1 MSAGTTM
8 ETVADFRRRAAEWI
22 EASLPSTDEPV
33 VDGIELQKVIFD
45 GGFAGIAFPAE
56 YGGAGLTLDHHQAFF
71 DTVAELRRQA
81 PTGTPVRVSVTMI
94 GPTILDMGSHEA
106 KLRFLPRLLR
116 GDDVWIQVLSEPQG
130 GSDLA
135 GAITA
140 LTPDADGDG
149 FRLNGSKMW
158 SSGAMGADWGLCLCR
173 SDWTVPKHQ
182 GLTMVAVP
190 LQDTPGLTVRR
201 TLAVDGQPGN
211 FCEEFFDD
219 VAVPASHVIGDV
231 DAGWSVA
238 HSLLRHERNSIGG
251 IEYGYGFLGG
261 PDGGART
268 ARRFGAPTYDAIV
281 DAARRLGSGPAVGD
295 LLAEAYI
302 DSVVVPLTGDRLMA
316 GLRAGTHEGQWGSVG
331 KLQSSKAYH
340 EAARTALAVHGA
352 DGVIWDGDEDELEGI
367 GTIWLGA
374 RRGTIAGGTSEIQR
388 NIISERLLGLP
399 REPSTDRDRPYGEV
413 VRGTSA

>member
-1 MSAGTTM
+1 LSADATM
-8 ETVADFRRRAAEWI
+8 ETVADFRRRAAGWI
-22 EASLPSTDEPV
+22 EAHLPSTDDPV
-33 VDGIELQKVIFD
+33 VDGIELQRTIFD
-45 GGFAGIAFPAE
+45 GGFAGIAFPTE

-71 DTVAELRRQA
+71 DAAAELRRQV

-140 LTPDADGDG
+140 LTPDPDGEG
-149 FRLNGSKMW
+149 YRLNGSKMW

-173 SDWTVPKHQ
+173 SDWSVPKHQ

-219 VAVPASHVIGDV
+219 VAVPTSHVIGDV
-231 DAGWSVA
+231 NAGWSVA

-251 IEYGYGFLGG
+251 IEHGYGFLGG
-261 PDGGART
+261 PDPPPTPSSTPPAGSARALRSVTSSPTPTSTRWSCPSRATASWRGCAPARTRASGAR
-268 ARRFGAPTYDAIV
+268 
-281 DAARRLGSGPAVGD
+281 
-295 LLAEAYI
+295 
-302 DSVVVPLTGDRLMA
+302 
-316 GLRAGTHEGQWGSVG
+316 WGS
-331 KLQSSKAYH
+331 SSRH
-340 EAARTALAVHGA
+340 GRT
-352 DGVIWDGDEDELEGI
+352 IR
-367 GTIWLGA
+367 
-374 RRGTIAGGTSEIQR
+374 RRG
-388 NIISERLLGLP
+388 P
-399 REPSTDRDRPYGEV
+399 RSRSTVPMG
-413 VRGTSA
+413 